1 MNHFDCY
8 SVLTDRQHGFR
19 SKHST
24 ESQLIITTQDLA
36 QSLNKKLQV
45 DMIILDFSKALDT
58 VPHNRLLNKL
68 DRYGI
73 RNKTHTWISNF
84 LKYRKQRVVI
94 GGEHST
100 WTQVMSGVPQGTVL
114 GPLLFLTY
122 INDLPNNINSSIRL
136 FADDCVLYREIKN
149 EIDSQELQKDL
160 NSLMKWECDWQ
171 MNFNPKKCFV
181 MRLTHA
187 RHMTRFN
194 YILGDKSLQ
203 ETDNHPYLGVHI
215 TNDLTWNK
223 HIHQIT
229 ATANR
234 TLAFVRRNLYSCPQH
249 IKKSAYTTLVR
260 PLLEYSSSVWDPHT
274 KTLVNKIEMV
284 QRRAARL
291 CHNDY
296 KTIEKGCVSEMIRK
310 LNLEPLNI
318 RRTNKRLTIFHKAIN
333 GHLALPIGHLQPV
346 LRRTRHL
353 NSKAYN
359 TIHTSKDCY
368 KYSFFP
374 RTIKDWNS
382 LPDKIATIKEPHK
395 FKFALAH
402 FD

>member
-1 MNHFDCY
+1 MVSISLARANRVGFWRRDTKNFCY
-8 SVLTDRQHGFR
+8 YPPQSV
-19 SKHST
+19 
-24 ESQLIITTQDLA
+24 
-36 QSLNKKLQV
+36 
-45 DMIILDFSKALDT
+45 
-58 VPHNRLLNKL
+58 
-68 DRYGI
+68 
-73 RNKTHTWISNF
+73 
-84 LKYRKQRVVI
+84 VV
-94 GGEHST
+94 
-100 WTQVMSGVPQGTVL
+100 
-114 GPLLFLTY
+114 PLLDYPLR
-122 INDLPNNINSSIRL
+122 IR
-136 FADDCVLYREIKN
+136 
-149 EIDSQELQKDL
+149 
-160 NSLMKWECDWQ
+160 
-171 MNFNPKKCFV
+171 P
-181 MRLTHA
+181 
-187 RHMTRFN
+187 
-194 YILGDKSLQ
+194 
-203 ETDNHPYLGVHI
+203 
-215 TNDLTWNK
+215 
-223 HIHQIT
+223 
-229 ATANR
+229 
-234 TLAFVRRNLYSCPQH
+234 CPQH

-284 QRRAARL
+284 QRRAARF

-296 KTIEKGCVSEMIRK
+296 KTIEKGCVSEMIMK

>member
-1 MNHFDCY
+1 
-8 SVLTDRQHGFR
+8 
-19 SKHST
+19 
-24 ESQLIITTQDLA
+24 
-36 QSLNKKLQV
+36 
-45 DMIILDFSKALDT
+45 MIILDFSKAFDT

-122 INDLPNNINSSIRL
+122 INDLPNNIHSSIRV

-160 NSLMKWECDWQ
+160 NSLMKWEYDWQ

-194 YILGDKSLQ
+194 YILGEKSLQ

-284 QRRAARL
+284 QRRAARF

-318 RRTNKRLTIFHKAIN
+318 RRTNKRLTLFHKAIN

-353 NSKAYN
+353 NSKAC
-359 TIHTSKDCY
+359 TIPSTPAK
-368 KYSFFP
+368 
-374 RTIKDWNS
+374 T
-382 LPDKIATIKEPHK
+382 ATNIPSSPGQ
-395 FKFALAH
+395 
-402 FD
+402 